1 MDIIYAAEKN
11 SIATLLGEFVD
22 SAIEPEEILVSEN
35 PNETGSF
42 RINWQMDRFVL
53 CPNGKIIVEESGYHI
68 GS

>member
-11 SIATLLGEFVD
+11 SIASLSSLLPMTSRPSSKRFV
-22 SAIEPEEILVSEN
+22 STT

-53 CPNGKIIVEESGYHI
+53 CPNGQIIVD
-68 GS
+68 